1 MGSNLTVEK
10 RDCFKKIPKEIY
22 SHPINI
28 APPVHTTI
36 RLSIVIYIFLPMRR
50 AVEDVVKET
59 EGKNNVREVYIQ
71 GIPGLL
77 TLSMLKVPPN
87 IEILKWPFGND

>member
-1 MGSNLTVEK
+1 M
-10 RDCFKKIPKEIY
+10 
-22 SHPINI
+22 
-28 APPVHTTI
+28 
-36 RLSIVIYIFLPMRR
+36 
-50 AVEDVVKET
+50 EDVVKET